1 MFGSLVKSGYEP
13 IQVESMEAAKEEVA
27 ELPPCAVVVAN
38 QKLPDASAKEL
49 VIWQKGEGFSF
60 PVIAIAN
67 NLNGADLL
75 EELSDVGCR

>member
-1 MFGSLVKSGYEP
+1 MSGLLVKSGYEP
-13 IQVESMEAAKEEVA
+13 IQVESMETVKDEVA
-27 ELPPCAVVVAN
+27 KLPPYAVIVAN
-38 QKLPDASAKEL
+38 QKLPDCSAKKL

-75 EELSDVGCR
+75 EE